1 MLKAIYVR
9 DSDKKKKKDGLLKKD
24 SYLTCIASQTNQI
37 FFW

>member
-9 DSDKKKKKDGLLKKD
+9 DSDEKKKDGLLKKD